1 MSGGMGTGGAGAGG
15 NETGDAGAGGMV
27 AGGAGTGGAGT
38 GGAGAGR
45 VEVGGTVAGGAVSGG
60 VPVTGLVLD
69 LDGTLA
75 DTPRA
80 ITAIML
86 KILAD
91 RGAPAD
97 EADVRPL
104 VGRPLEQNFAQLLGQ
119 APDGPEIA
127 SALAAY
133 RELFRAHLE
142 ATGPAELACA
152 GVVEGLRA
160 ARSAGLR
167 LGVATSKPRRAAD
180 RVLGLMGVAGLFDV
194 VAGDDSVR
202 HGKPDPEMALLV
214 AEGLGLP
221 PARCVVV
228 GDGVADME
236 MARAAGMR
244 PIGVSYGVATPAE
257 LRAAG
262 AEVVVDSFAAVL
274 ALVTGSAADRT
285 TDDREL

>member
-1 MSGGMGTGGAGAGG
+1 MSGGSG
-15 NETGDAGAGGMV
+15 N
-27 AGGAGTGGAGT
+27 
-38 GGAGAGR
+38 
-45 VEVGGTVAGGAVSGG
+45 GGAVSGG
-60 VPVTGLVLD
+60 VATGGAVSGGVSGAGLVLD

-152 GVVEGLRA
+152 GVVEGLHA

-214 AEGLGLP
+214 ADGLGLP

-244 PIGVSYGVATPAE
+244 SIGVSYGVATPAE

-274 ALVTGSAADRT
+274 ALVTGSTADRT
-285 TDDREL
+285 TDEREL